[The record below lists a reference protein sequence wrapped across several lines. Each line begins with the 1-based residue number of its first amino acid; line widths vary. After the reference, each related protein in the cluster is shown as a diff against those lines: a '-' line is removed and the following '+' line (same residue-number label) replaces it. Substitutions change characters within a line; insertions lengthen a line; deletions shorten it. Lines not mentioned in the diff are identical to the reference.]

1 MSHTKPKNRWVPCA
15 CFRLV
20 KLHLKCAHY
29 RTDKLIFHKISNILY
44 CAHNLKIGGFSVLVF
59 EVNLIQTFWFVKLY
73 ESQMYRTD
81 KMIFHANLHSFTQCF
96 TFSESALKHRN
107 AEKYESCSS
116 YSRPSA
122 LFGFKIESYCLY
134 FRGMTLIFIKTAN
147 LSLFFFLVSHPRFNI

>member
-1 MSHTKPKNRWVPCA
+1 MKMKEIPKDNPHSRNISDCIFFGTCQTIKCLICHTQ
-15 CFRLV
+15 
-20 KLHLKCAHY
+20 
-29 RTDKLIFHKISNILY
+29 
-44 CAHNLKIGGFSVLVF
+44 NLKIGGFCVLDF

-147 LSLFFFLVSHPRFNI
+147 LSLFFFLVSHPRFNM